1 LEDWKEKRREDSEQ
15 TLEDNEIKM
24 VSLECLCCA
33 SWTPSLDAGF
43 FTPRSAEKK
52 TKPSARPPMRYN
64 TPRPTERSPFFGSAH
79 PPKNLHSDLKA
90 VLVLGRG
97 VVARLVAKVEPVD
110 RERKSAAAKAIQ

>member
-1 LEDWKEKRREDSEQ
+1 M
-15 TLEDNEIKM
+15 EDNEIKM
-24 VSLECLCCA
+24 VSLECLCTVDAILGCGIFYTEIGGEKNKTFRQTSDAVQHA
-33 SWTPSLDAGF
+33 SADRAP
-43 FTPRSAEKK
+43 
-52 TKPSARPPMRYN
+52 
-64 TPRPTERSPFFGSAH
+64 PFFGSAH